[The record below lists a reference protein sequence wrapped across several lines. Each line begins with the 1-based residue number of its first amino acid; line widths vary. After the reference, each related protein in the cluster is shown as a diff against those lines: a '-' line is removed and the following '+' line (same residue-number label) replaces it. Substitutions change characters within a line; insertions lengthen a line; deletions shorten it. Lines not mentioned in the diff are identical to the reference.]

1 MKYTYKILLE
11 LEAKEKNTGERLQ
24 KYAEL
29 ISKDA
34 VKHFNEKAA
43 KQRKPKEI
51 KAVDVRDYEVL
62 IELDSSEELEAPFK
76 SMRSYSQFLMN
87 NGMDKLADGNA
98 LFRSVKIDLDVNEM
112 TDERMLNI
120 LLHMVMR
127 RNKKDMEFIDEVKKL
142 IEDKVGDVYG

>member
-76 SMRSYSQFLMN
+76 SMRSYSQYLMN